1 VTFGDVLGERARLTP
16 ERTALVD
23 VATGH
28 RLSYAA
34 LDARAVRCARVFR
47 QVLGLA
53 PNDLVAVLTDN
64 RVEFLDLFF
73 AAPKAGVIAVPLGT
87 RLTAHEIA
95 GILADA
101 APRALIYG
109 REHAET
115 VRALR
120 APHPPAPSPIPS
132 QPPGEGEKN
141 DSFGGEGRV
150 VAPLSRGLG
159 GDGRGDGGEGL
170 RWIAL
175 DAETKA
181 DPADPVFAELIDQ
194 IPAGDW
200 QPAVRDPE
208 DLHCLLYTSGTT
220 GKPKGVMIPHR
231 QVVWNGYNT
240 VIGWQLRDDDVSPI
254 FTPLYHAGGV
264 FAFLVPIFTIGGTIV
279 LHRSFDAAEVW
290 RTIAAERCTVVLG
303 VPTIYKML
311 LEAPEF
317 ASMSPSNLSHLR
329 WLISGG
335 APLPLYL
342 IEAYQQR
349 GLTFKQ
355 GYGLTEVGV
364 NCFAM
369 TVEESIT
376 HAGSIGKPLPYT
388 EARLTDDD
396 GREVSAG
403 EVGELW
409 LRGPHVSRGYWNNPQ
424 ATAAAL
430 DSDGWFHTGDLAR
443 RDAEGFHTIAG
454 RKKDMIISG
463 GVNVYPAEIEGELL
477 LHPGVRD
484 AAVVG
489 VPHPIW
495 GEAGVAFIV
504 AQDAPPSAEELT
516 DFLAG
521 RLAKYKVPRE
531 MVFVDA
537 LPRTAYG
544 KVVKGDLKKSY
555 LAAKEPSPPG
565 PLSLHPTP
573 PPRERGDAI

>member
-1 VTFGDVLGERARLTP
+1 LGERARLTP

-23 VATGH
+23 VATGS
-28 RLSYAA
+28 RFSYAA
-34 LDARAVRCARVFR
+34 LDARAVRAARVLR
-47 QVLGLA
+47 QVLGLEEDDRMA
-53 PNDLVAVLTDN
+53 ILTDN

-87 RLTAHEIA
+87 RLTPHEIA

-101 APRALIYG
+101 SPRALIYG
-109 REHAET
+109 GEHAET
-115 VRALR
+115 VRAL
-120 APHPPAPSPIPS
+120 
-132 QPPGEGEKN
+132 K
-141 DSFGGEGRV
+141 
-150 VAPLSRGLG
+150 GLAHV
-159 GDGRGDGGEGL
+159 EH
-170 RWIAL
+170 WIAL
-175 DAETKA
+175 DPTDRT
-181 DPADPVFAELIDQ
+181 DPTDPSDSLLAGLSAR

-200 QPAVRDPE
+200 QPARRDPE

-317 ASMSPSNLSHLR
+317 TAVDLSHLR

-349 GLTFKQ
+349 GVTFKQ

-369 TVEESIT
+369 TVEESIA

-388 EARLTDDD
+388 ETRLADDD
-396 GREVSAG
+396 GREVAAG

-409 LRGPHVSRGYWNNPQ
+409 LRGPHVSRGYWNNPE

-430 DSDGWFHTGDLAR
+430 DAGGWFHTGDLAR

-489 VPHPIW
+489 VPHPTW
-495 GEAGVAFIV
+495 GEVGVAFV
-504 AQDAPPSAEELT
+504 VPQNMPPSAEELT

-521 RLAKYKVPRE
+521 RLAKYKIPRE
-531 MVFVDA
+531 IVFVDA

-544 KVVKGDLKKSY
+544 KVVKGELRKRY
-555 LAAKEPSPPG
+555 
-565 PLSLHPTP
+565 TT
-573 PPRERGDAI
+573 